1 MITPSVFLM
10 LVKMQKE
17 IVQGVPFWKDKSN
30 NLYSFEPDKKNL
42 INLGTYDLEK
52 ETIILKDNW
61 RALYKERLD
70 NYRTNLIK
78 RERKENKT
86 K

>member
-1 MITPSVFLM
+1 
-10 LVKMQKE
+10 MQKE

-42 INLGTYDLEK
+42 IAIATFNPTTETY
-52 ETIILKDNW
+52 TLKDNW
-61 RALYKERLD
+61 QALCKEKLD
-70 NYRTNLIK
+70 NYRKNLIK
-78 RERKENKT
+78 RDRKENKT